1 MVADPMLRPVS
12 VLPFCLPAYGE
23 DKKLKFLSCQLC
35 QGASVGGWCT
45 DRIIFSQASVPEFP
59 SDCVVGGQ
67 RCHLIASLLR
77 LADENLSYA
86 VTARYNPDS
95 TLRG

>member
-45 DRIIFSQASVPEFP
+45 DRIIFSQASVPAFTF
-59 SDCVVGGQ
+59 CCLYVTTFLQNQ
-67 RCHLIASLLR
+67 RWRSIYPCAQLTVQHIEAFGII
-77 LADENLSYA
+77 
-86 VTARYNPDS
+86 TK
-95 TLRG
+95 